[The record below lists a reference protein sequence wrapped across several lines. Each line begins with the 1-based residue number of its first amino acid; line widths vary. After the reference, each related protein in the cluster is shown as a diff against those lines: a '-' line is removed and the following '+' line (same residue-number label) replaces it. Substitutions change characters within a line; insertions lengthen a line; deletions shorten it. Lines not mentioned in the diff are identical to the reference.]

1 MRRGGGRLKYFLL
14 GWLHGFPVDKWMF
27 GTSRRNQFEK
37 RKKIPTLK
45 SCLERVRQLDV
56 DMVKKGNKLAH
67 LALVTDF
74 FAPSHTRMQL
84 HIIC

>member
-1 MRRGGGRLKYFLL
+1 MVSPLTNGCLELQEEINLKNGRQ
-14 GWLHGFPVDKWMF
+14 
-27 GTSRRNQFEK
+27 TSTEK
-37 RKKIPTLK
+37 DPHFKK